1 MTRVPLILVV
11 DDHPDLREVL
21 SLVLQHHGFR
31 VMLAGDGREAVAR
44 VEECRPDLVLM
55 DLMMPRMD
63 GYEATTALNADA
75 LNGNGDRTVPVV
87 AITAS
92 RVDREELLN
101 RGFSGVLHKPVSAQD
116 VVQTIRSLIA

>member
-1 MTRVPLILVV
+1 MTRLPLILVV

-63 GYEATTALNADA
+63 GYEATAA
-75 LNGNGDRTVPVV
+75 LNGNGDRTVPVPVV